1 MPWINHV
8 SNQIFLL
15 INGILRAS
23 FRYGKRQLVMTFI
36 IPDIKK
42 LHPIVLKNC
51 LFDKMNTLFRTAPF
65 RSVTALADEKK
76 KTPLQR
82 TTFVCLWWDKNSLR
96 FCWIQVER
104 TGRKK
109 KSVAFQ
115 LPMENKQML
124 ALEFLSWLMVRTKIN
139 VKLLLENFELL
150 VYFDF
155 FVCDWLK

>member
-1 MPWINHV
+1 MN
-8 SNQIFLL
+8 N
-15 INGILRAS
+15 
-23 FRYGKRQLVMTFI
+23 
-36 IPDIKK
+36 
-42 LHPIVLKNC
+42 
-51 LFDKMNTLFRTAPF
+51 LFGTAPF

-76 KTPLQR
+76 KTSLQR
-82 TTFVCLWWDKNSLR
+82 TTFVCLWWDKNSLI
-96 FCWIQVER
+96 FCLIQVER

-124 ALEFLSWLMVRTKIN
+124 ALEFLSWLMVSTKIN
-139 VKLLLENFELL
+139 IKLLLENFEYL